1 MNLTSVI
8 CDYLYGAF
16 QIIRASIEAL
26 VALFETTIDKIY
38 SIATNINLMIT
49 KTLSKAL
56 DAIVLVIANT
66 LEGLLNEMNNG
77 LGSSKWCANA
87 FKCNFLLEE
96 ILDPDSLIAKTI
108 RKILEGKNDCYCVNK
123 AGEEISAVRNAQNVL
138 FEIATDYEAFK
149 TQICNGLSL
158 DMGVDMTTDL
168 FMGFKSKLNKWRRKF
183 QGLIDYLKR
192 QLQNLLD
199 KFRDSK
205 LFQLLTELKAF
216 FQCVID
222 SELCANVD
230 TAKSFYQ
237 SVLKKLG
244 LVEAGPNE
252 WLFSPE
258 IEQEIISVPRGF
270 LSRIDDISKKMD
282 GILRKLANPSGIK
295 GVKNTLDLVSHV
307 KGVISLSGD
316 VINDRELNYNKIP
329 IIDYKNKK
337 INEIYESYLALHGK
351 NTNDPDTALS
361 SNYCVTLNT
370 ALMEYKANGAT
381 EEFLLVEP
389 GFDATHA
396 NDLIVLDE
404 KIWTVSDAAKQIFQG
419 VAPRELLNHIK
430 EVAGFLNV
438 DDILV
443 RYS

>member
-1 MNLTSVI
+1 MNLTTVI
-8 CDYLYGAF
+8 CEYLYGAF

-26 VALFETTIDKIY
+26 VDLFETAIDKLY

-56 DAIVLVIANT
+56 DAIVLVISNT
-66 LEGLLNEMNNG
+66 LTGLLNTMNSG
-77 LGSSKWCANA
+77 LGNSKWCANA

-96 ILDPDSLIAKTI
+96 ILDPDSLIARTI
-108 RKILEGKNDCYCVNK
+108 RKILEGKNDCYCVNQ
-123 AGEEISAVRNAQNVL
+123 AGEEVSAIRNVQNVL
-138 FEIATDYEAFK
+138 FDIATDYEAFK

-158 DMGVDMTTDL
+158 DMGIDMITDL

-183 QGLIDYLKR
+183 QGLIDFIKR

-199 KFRDSK
+199 KFRESK
-205 LFQLLTELKAF
+205 LFQLLMELKAF

-244 LVEAGPNE
+244 LEESGPNE

-258 IEQEIISVPRGF
+258 IKNEMLALPRGF
-270 LSRIDDISKKMD
+270 LSKIDDISKKMD
-282 GILRKLANPSGIK
+282 GLLEKLANPSGLK
-295 GVKNTLDLVSHV
+295 GVKNTLDLVSNV
-307 KGVISLSGD
+307 KGVVSLSSD
-316 VINDRELNYNKIP
+316 LINNRELNYNKIP

-337 INEIYESYLALHGK
+337 VKEIYESYLALHGK
-351 NTNDPDTALS
+351 NTNDPNSALK

-370 ALMEYKANGAT
+370 VLMEAKADGIAN
-381 EEFLLVEP
+381 EFLLVEP

-396 NDLIVLDE
+396 NDLIFLDD
-404 KIWTVSDAAKQIFQG
+404 KIWTVADAAKQIYQG
-419 VAPRELLNHIK
+419 VAPRELLNHMK
-430 EVAGFLNV
+430 EVAGLLNV

-443 RYS
+443 RYA